1 MLLSHKTTQ
10 SIEEPTVIFF
20 GTTLVIIGGIAGYF
34 YWNTD
39 NHTREPLT
47 HTNSPTDC
55 LPTISSQL
63 KSQQTNPEQQL
74 SIEKNNT
81 TPEGGLPIKQQQSFD
96 NTIKPLQK
104 KSLTKKNALFIEKLA
119 QYQRDHGY

>member
-20 GTTLVIIGGIAGYF
+20 GTTLVIIGGVAGYF

-39 NHTREPLT
+39 NQ
-47 HTNSPTDC
+47 TNSPTDC
-55 LPTISSQL
+55 LPTISSQPE
-63 KSQQTNPEQQL
+63 SQQTAPEQKL
-74 SIEKNNT
+74 SIGKNNT
-81 TPEGGLPIKQQQSFD
+81 TPEGALPIKQQQSFD

-104 KSLTKKNALFIEKLA
+104 KSLTKNNALFIEKLA
-119 QYQRDHGY
+119 QYQLDHGY